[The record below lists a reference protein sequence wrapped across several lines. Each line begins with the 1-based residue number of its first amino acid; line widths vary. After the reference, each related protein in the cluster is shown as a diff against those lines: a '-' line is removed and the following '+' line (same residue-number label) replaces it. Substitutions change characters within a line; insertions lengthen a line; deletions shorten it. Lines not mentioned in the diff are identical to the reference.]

1 MANRGTLFVVSAPSG
16 AGKDSILEKALDGDD
31 RLRYSVSVTTR
42 EPRRDEVDGV
52 DYLFL
57 DTTEFL
63 RRVDAGEFVEWAK
76 VHGNYYG
83 TLRSELV
90 RMVGTGE
97 DIVAQLDV
105 QGMHNLKVAGVDMV
119 SIFIAAPSFEELER
133 RLKERGANSDEEIA
147 LRLLNGRQEMKAKDT
162 YDHVIVNDVL
172 EEAVEEFETIIRA
185 ARKARS
191 KA

>member
-1 MANRGTLFVVSAPSG
+1 MANQGTLFVVSAPSG
-16 AGKDSILEKALDGDD
+16 AGKHTILEQALARDD
-31 RLRYSVSVTTR
+31 RLQYSISVTTR
-42 EPRRDEVDGV
+42 EPRANEEDGV
-52 DYLFL
+52 DYHFL

-83 TLRSELV
+83 TLRSELE
-90 RMVGTGE
+90 RMAATGK

-105 QGMHNLKVAGVDMV
+105 QGMHNLKVAGVDLV
-119 SIFIAAPSFEELER
+119 SVFIAAPSLDELEQ
-133 RLKERGANSDEEIA
+133 RLRVRGADSDNEIA
-147 LRLLNGRQEMKAKDT
+147 LRLINARQEMKAKDT

-185 ARKARS
+185 TRQARS